1 MFCGVQFK
9 TVAANNHASPIGVLP
24 YLNPATSSPPASFSQ
39 PIPSNKILKWVTSE
53 TEVVDTVSGMRYDA
67 YTSLIDHRIRSAW
80 LFTLYLDERNSE
92 VVAKQL
98 YIYSASSNP
107 LVQMILYRQLKQAA
121 RDELLKTASH
131 IREDELYLEAEMAF
145 LALSTLLGE
154 DGHFFGK
161 DKPTLFDAS
170 VFAYNHLLLDES
182 LGWQNTRLAD
192 SLRNMDNLVQHRQ
205 RLLTSYFHG

>member
-1 MFCGVQFK
+1 MFRGVQFK
-9 TVAANNHASPIGVLP
+9 TVAANNHASPTGVLP
-24 YLNPATSSPPASFSQ
+24 YLNAATSSPFASFSQ
-39 PIPSNKILKWVTSE
+39 PIPSNKILKWVTSQ
-53 TEVVDTVSGMRYDA
+53 TEVADTISGTRYDA

-92 VVAKQL
+92 FVAKQL

-107 LVQMILYRQLKQAA
+107 LVQMILYHQLKQAA
-121 RDELLKTASH
+121 REELLKTVSQ
-131 IREDELYLEAEMAF
+131 IREDELYLEAENAF

>member
-9 TVAANNHASPIGVLP
+9 TVAANNHASPTGVLP
-24 YLNPATSSPPASFSQ
+24 YLNPATSSPFASFSQ
-39 PIPSNKILKWVTSE
+39 PIPSNKILKWVTSQ
-53 TEVVDTVSGMRYDA
+53 TEVAETISGMRYDV
-67 YTSLIDHRIRSAW
+67 YNSLIDHRIRSAW
-80 LFTLYLDERNSE
+80 LFNLYLDERNSE
-92 VVAKQL
+92 FVAKQL

-107 LVQMILYRQLKQAA
+107 LVQMILYHQLKKAA
-121 RDELLKTASH
+121 RDELLKTVSH
-131 IREDELYLEAEMAF
+131 IREDELYLEAENAF

-205 RLLTSYFHG
+205 RLLTSYFRG

>member
-9 TVAANNHASPIGVLP
+9 TVAANNHASPTGVLP
-24 YLNPATSSPPASFSQ
+24 YLNLATSSPFASFSQ
-39 PIPSNKILKWVTSE
+39 PIPSNKILKWVTSQR
-53 TEVVDTVSGMRYDA
+53 EVADTISGMRYDV
-67 YTSLIDHRIRSAW
+67 YNSLIDHRIRSAW
-80 LFTLYLDERNSE
+80 LFNLYLDERNSE
-92 VVAKQL
+92 FVAKQL

-107 LVQMILYRQLKQAA
+107 LVQMILYHQLKKAA
-121 RDELLKTASH
+121 RDELLKTVSH
-131 IREDELYLEAEMAF
+131 IREDELYLEAENAF